1 MMFSAF
7 TKRTIFLFI
16 FFLTGCAQLKPVI
29 DQLDTITGTNNTAV
43 SKNAQE
49 SNQTQN
55 ASDPSKATAN
65 QRQSNKI
72 ASGNSETNQSNS
84 NEILSKDEV
93 LNSEEMVIPATD
105 QPDSVPD
112 DETSSIPINP
122 DFSDDTP
129 PENAKEMMSQ
139 LVDMMPVTAMREP
152 DKTADNQP
160 SLSLFPLLGSPDIK
174 GIYNSPCYDIDCS
187 ADTKSNVDIGQSE
200 DSPNTAT
207 AQQSDLWDRLRK
219 GYKIPNKN
227 INRRTQAQLDWYA
240 SHNEYLQ
247 RTFNRAQNY
256 LYYIVTQLE
265 KRHMPTEL
273 ALLPVVESAF
283 DPFAY
288 SHGRASG
295 MWQFIPSTGRIF
307 GLKQNWWYDGRR
319 DITAST
325 NAALDYLQALA
336 DRFNGHWLL
345 ALAAYNSGAG
355 TVLKAIK
362 RNKARGRK
370 TDFWSLHL
378 PLETSA
384 YAPKLMAIAKII
396 ESPTKYGIDLKS
408 IPNKPTFEQLD
419 IGGQMDLAQAAK
431 LADIKI
437 ETLYRFNPGF
447 NRWATSPQG
456 PHKLLIPIQHANDF
470 KHAIAKLSN
479 KDRLTWRR
487 YKIRSGDSLIRIAK
501 HFNTT
506 PDVIRHV
513 NNLHSNQ
520 IRVGHHLLIPVAS
533 RGNHYYKLNSNNR
546 LLAKQKF
553 YGDKHSTSKIVH
565 KVRSGDTLWDLS
577 RKYHVGVRS
586 IAKWN
591 GMAPGD
597 PLRPGK
603 KIVIWSKSWALTAK
617 KDTRAR
623 LSRKT
628 LIRKIG
634 YRVRSGDSLA
644 KIAEKFN
651 LKVNQIAMWNNLNRK
666 RYLQPG
672 QHLTLYVDLTDGS

>member
-1 MMFSAF
+1 MIFSDII
-7 TKRTIFLFI
+7 KRAIIISLLL
-16 FFLTGCAQLKPVI
+16 LTGCAQLTPVI
-29 DQLDTITGTNNTAV
+29 HKLSNLTGNDELASTEHDSSKSRHSGQSQSVLNKNTAN
-43 SKNAQE
+43 S
-49 SNQTQN
+49 SRRHQN
-55 ASDPSKATAN
+55 K
-65 QRQSNKI
+65 
-72 ASGNSETNQSNS
+72 
-84 NEILSKDEV
+84 ILSKDEV
-93 LNSEEMVIPATD
+93 LNSEEIVIPATD
-105 QPDSVPD
+105 QPDSAPD
-112 DETSSIPINP
+112 DETISIPINP
-122 DFSDDTP
+122 DFSNDTP
-129 PENAKEMMSQ
+129 PENAKQMMRQ
-139 LVDMMPVTAMREP
+139 LIDMMPVTAMRE
-152 DKTADNQP
+152 TAHHTDNQP
-160 SLSLFPLLGSPDIK
+160 SLSLYPLLGTPKIK
-174 GIYNSPCYDIDCS
+174 GIYNSPCFNIDCS
-187 ADTKSNVDIGQSE
+187 DNVDQSRNSL
-200 DSPNTAT
+200 DTSFTL
-207 AQQSDLWDRLRK
+207 QHDLWDRLRS
-219 GYKIPNKN
+219 GYKIPNN
-227 INRRTQAQLDWYA
+227 HINKRTQVQLDWYA
-240 SHNEYLQ
+240 AHNEYLN

-265 KRHMPTEL
+265 KRKMPTEL

-325 NAALDYLQALA
+325 NAALDYLQALS
-336 DRFNGHWLL
+336 DRFNGDWLL

-370 TDFWSLHL
+370 TDFWSLDL
-378 PLETSA
+378 PRETSA

-396 ESPTKYGIDLKS
+396 ESPEKYGIELNS
-408 IPNKPTFEQLD
+408 IPNKPTFKQVD

-456 PHKLLIPIQHANDF
+456 PHKLLIPIQHADTF
-470 KHAIAKLSN
+470 KKAISKLSD

-487 YKIRSGDSLIRIAK
+487 YKIRSGDSLNRIAR

-506 PDVIRHV
+506 PNVIRHV
-513 NNLHSNQ
+513 NNLRGNQ
-520 IRVGHHLLIPVAS
+520 IRVGHHLLIPIAS
-533 RGNHYYKLNSNNR
+533 RGNRYYKLNANNR
-546 LLAKQKF
+546 LLAKQQIYSHKQ
-553 YGDKHSTSKIVH
+553 STSKIMH
-565 KVRSGDTLWDLS
+565 KVKSGDTLWDLS

-597 PLRPGK
+597 PLKPGK
-603 KIVIWSKSWALTAK
+603 RIVIWSKAWSMTVK
-617 KDTRAR
+617 KDTRPR

-651 LKVNQIAMWNNLNRK
+651 LKINQIAMWNNLNRK
-666 RYLQPG
+666 HYLQPG

>member
-1 MMFSAF
+1 
-7 TKRTIFLFI
+7 
-16 FFLTGCAQLKPVI
+16 
-29 DQLDTITGTNNTAV
+29 
-43 SKNAQE
+43 
-49 SNQTQN
+49 
-55 ASDPSKATAN
+55 
-65 QRQSNKI
+65 
-72 ASGNSETNQSNS
+72 
-84 NEILSKDEV
+84 
-93 LNSEEMVIPATD
+93 
-105 QPDSVPD
+105 
-112 DETSSIPINP
+112 
-122 DFSDDTP
+122 
-129 PENAKEMMSQ
+129 
-139 LVDMMPVTAMREP
+139 
-152 DKTADNQP
+152 
-160 SLSLFPLLGSPDIK
+160 
-174 GIYNSPCYDIDCS
+174 
-187 ADTKSNVDIGQSE
+187 
-200 DSPNTAT
+200 
-207 AQQSDLWDRLRK
+207 
-219 GYKIPNKN
+219 
-227 INRRTQAQLDWYA
+227 
-240 SHNEYLQ
+240 
-247 RTFNRAQNY
+247 
-256 LYYIVTQLE
+256 
-265 KRHMPTEL
+265 MPTEL

-325 NAALDYLQALA
+325 NAALDYLQALS
-336 DRFNGHWLL
+336 DRFNGDWLL

-370 TDFWSLHL
+370 TDFWSLDL
-378 PLETSA
+378 PRETSA

-396 ESPTKYGIDLKS
+396 ESPEKYGIELNS
-408 IPNKPTFEQLD
+408 IPNKPTFKQVD

-456 PHKLLIPIQHANDF
+456 PHKLLIPIQHADTF
-470 KHAIAKLSN
+470 KKAISKLSD

-487 YKIRSGDSLIRIAK
+487 YKIRSGDSLNRIAR

-506 PDVIRHV
+506 PNVIRHV
-513 NNLHSNQ
+513 NNLRGNQ
-520 IRVGHHLLIPVAS
+520 IRVGHHLLIPIAS
-533 RGNHYYKLNSNNR
+533 RGNRYYKLNANNR
-546 LLAKQKF
+546 LLAKQQIYSHKQ
-553 YGDKHSTSKIVH
+553 STSKIMH
-565 KVRSGDTLWDLS
+565 KVKSGDTLWDLS

-597 PLRPGK
+597 PLKPGK
-603 KIVIWSKSWALTAK
+603 RIVIWSKAWSMTVK
-617 KDTRAR
+617 KDTRPR

-651 LKVNQIAMWNNLNRK
+651 LKINQIAMWNNLNRK
-666 RYLQPG
+666 HYLQPG